1 MADFLLE
8 LWKAAALIAMALLA
22 ATPERAAS
30 ADCRSSEGRT
40 IEAIV
45 VVCRTGGGVDDNS
58 RSRESHSDELQSN
71 EEARS
76 LLAPCGWAL
85 FGDWI
90 AEELELPAR

>member
-8 LWKAAALIAMALLA
+8 VWKAAALIAMALLA

-45 VVCRTGGGVDDNS
+45 VGYWSVRCPRHLVGT
-58 RSRESHSDELQSN
+58 
-71 EEARS
+71 
-76 LLAPCGWAL
+76 
-85 FGDWI
+85 
-90 AEELELPAR
+90 